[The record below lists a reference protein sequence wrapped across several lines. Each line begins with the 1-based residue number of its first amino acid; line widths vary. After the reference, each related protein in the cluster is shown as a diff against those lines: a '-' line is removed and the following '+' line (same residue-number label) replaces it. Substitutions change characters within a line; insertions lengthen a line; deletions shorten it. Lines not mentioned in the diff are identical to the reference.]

1 MSKIQ
6 VTLKSAGDCPQ
17 FQGSFKGS
25 REIQVSKL
33 MDIVRKKLSLQPTQS
48 VFLFYKEIAIYPDMT
63 LGDIVDRTPNVEAI
77 DINYSLGQA
86 FG

>member
-17 FQGSFKGS
+17 FQNSFKGS
-25 REIQVSKL
+25 RELQISKL
-33 MDIVRKKLSLQPTQS
+33 IDVVRKKLSLQPNQT

-63 LGDIVDRTPNVEAI
+63 LGDIVDRTPGVEAL